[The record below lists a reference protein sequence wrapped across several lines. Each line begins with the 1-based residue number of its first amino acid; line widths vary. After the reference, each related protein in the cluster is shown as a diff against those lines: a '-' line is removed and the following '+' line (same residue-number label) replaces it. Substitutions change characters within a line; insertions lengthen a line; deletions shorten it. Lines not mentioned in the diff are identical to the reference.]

1 MRSPEGA
8 KHTELPKE
16 APKNL
21 LLCSVT
27 HVYSEFIAITC
38 DSEKSNITVSY
49 HSSIFTTLIFFPKA
63 AHFCHC
69 SSKKLLHHPFHW
81 FSTADENAADESAA
95 DENAHLTT
103 RLASSLMC
111 FIPFVSSCF

>member
-1 MRSPEGA
+1 MQSPEGA

-38 DSEKSNITVSY
+38 DSEKFLAVFVGLGGTGQKNGHILKNS
-49 HSSIFTTLIFFPKA
+49 LLPFFWMS
-63 AHFCHC
+63 F
-69 SSKKLLHHPFHW
+69 
-81 FSTADENAADESAA
+81 
-95 DENAHLTT
+95 
-103 RLASSLMC
+103 
-111 FIPFVSSCF
+111 